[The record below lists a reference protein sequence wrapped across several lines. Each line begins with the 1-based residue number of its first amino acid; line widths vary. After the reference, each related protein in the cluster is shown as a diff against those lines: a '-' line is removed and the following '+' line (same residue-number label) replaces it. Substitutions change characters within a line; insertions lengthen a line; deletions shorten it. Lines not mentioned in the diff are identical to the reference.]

1 MATMTLRGGWR
12 WLAVIGMMLGGM
24 VLGAVSSVQAGPL
37 TDQLR
42 DDLAQVF
49 RVIEETSVERAGA
62 NGIDLGKRREA
73 IRSAAAPVFD
83 WREMAGRTLGQHWQ
97 ARSEAERTEFVQVF
111 SDLVNRAYINQLER
125 YSGESIRY
133 LSERVEGDLGGVST
147 RFVTKQGRE
156 IPVDYRVISRDGR
169 WRVYDVSVQGVSL
182 VSNYRSQFDK
192 VIRSSSYPELV
203 QRIRDKDVAAR

>member
-1 MATMTLRGGWR
+1 MATMNLRGGWR
-12 WLAVIGMMLGGM
+12 WFAIVGM
-24 VLGAVSSVQAGPL
+24 VLGAVSSAQAGPV

-62 NGIDLGKRREA
+62 NGIDVGKRREA
-73 IRSAAAPVFD
+73 IRRVAAPVFD
-83 WREMAGRTLGQHWQ
+83 WREMTSRTLGQHWQ

-111 SDLVNRAYINQLER
+111 TDLVNRAYIGQLER
-125 YSGESIRY
+125 YSGEAIRY
-133 LSERVEGDLGGVST
+133 ISERIEGDLGGVST

-169 WRVYDVSVQGVSL
+169 WRIYDVVVQGVSL

-203 QRIRDKDVAAR
+203 KRIRDMDVAAR

>member
-1 MATMTLRGGWR
+1 MTTVNLRGGWR
-12 WLAVIGMMLGGM
+12 WLAIVGM
-24 VLGAVSSVQAGPL
+24 VLGAVSGAQAGPV

-42 DDLAQVF
+42 DDLARVF

-62 NGIDLGKRREA
+62 NGIDVGKRREA
-73 IRSAAAPVFD
+73 IRRVAAPVFD
-83 WREMAGRTLGQHWQ
+83 WREMTSRTLGQHWQ
-97 ARSEAERTEFVQVF
+97 ARSEAERTEFVQIF
-111 SDLVNRAYINQLER
+111 SDLVNRTYITQLER
-125 YSGESIRY
+125 YSGEAIRY
-133 LSERVEGDLGGVST
+133 ISERIEGDLGGVST

-169 WRVYDVSVQGVSL
+169 WRIYDVVVQGVSL

-203 QRIRDKDVAAR
+203 KRIRDMDVAAR

>member
-1 MATMTLRGGWR
+1 MTTMNLRGGWR
-12 WLAVIGMMLGGM
+12 WLAIVGM
-24 VLGAVSSVQAGPL
+24 VLGTVSGAQAGPV

-42 DDLAQVF
+42 DDLARVF

-62 NGIDLGKRREA
+62 NGIDVGKRREA
-73 IRSAAAPVFD
+73 IRRVAAPVFD
-83 WREMAGRTLGQHWQ
+83 WREMTSRTLGQHWQ
-97 ARSEAERTEFVQVF
+97 ARSEAERTEFVQIF
-111 SDLVNRAYINQLER
+111 SDLVNRAYITQLER
-125 YSGESIRY
+125 YSGEAIRY
-133 LSERVEGDLGGVST
+133 ISERIEGDLGGVST

-169 WRVYDVSVQGVSL
+169 WRIYDVVVQGVSL

-203 QRIRDKDVAAR
+203 KRIRDMDVAAR

>member
-1 MATMTLRGGWR
+1 MATMNFRGGWR
-12 WLAVIGMMLGGM
+12 WLSIIGM
-24 VLGAVSSVQAGPL
+24 VLGAVSGAQAGPA

-62 NGIDLGKRREA
+62 NGIDVGKRREA
-73 IRSAAAPVFD
+73 IRSAAATVFD
-83 WREMAGRTLGQHWQ
+83 WREMASRTLGQHWQ
-97 ARSEAERTEFVQVF
+97 ARSEEERTEFVQVF

-125 YSGESIRY
+125 YSGEAIRY
-133 LSERVEGDLGGVST
+133 LSERVEGDLGGVRT

-203 QRIRDKDVAAR
+203 QRIKDKDVAAR

>member
-1 MATMTLRGGWR
+1 MATMNLRGGWS
-12 WLAVIGMMLGGM
+12 WLSIVGM
-24 VLGAVSSVQAGPL
+24 VLGAVSGAQAGPV
-37 TDQLR
+37 TDQIR

-62 NGIDLGKRREA
+62 SGIDLGKRREA
-73 IRSAAAPVFD
+73 IRSVAVPIFD
-83 WREMAGRTLGQHWQ
+83 WREMASRTLGQHWQ

-111 SDLVNRAYINQLER
+111 TDLVNRAYITQLER

-133 LSERVEGDLGGVST
+133 ISERIEGDLGGVST

>member
-1 MATMTLRGGWR
+1 MTTVNLRGGWR
-12 WLAVIGMMLGGM
+12 WLAIVGM
-24 VLGAVSSVQAGPL
+24 VLGAVSGAQAGPV
-37 TDQLR
+37 TNQLR

-62 NGIDLGKRREA
+62 NGIDVGKRREA
-73 IRSAAAPVFD
+73 IRRVAAPVFD
-83 WREMAGRTLGQHWQ
+83 WREMTSRTLGQHWQ
-97 ARSEAERTEFVQVF
+97 ARSEAERTEFVQIF
-111 SDLVNRAYINQLER
+111 SDLVNRAYITQLER
-125 YSGESIRY
+125 YSGEAIRY
-133 LSERVEGDLGGVST
+133 ISERIEGDLGGVST

-169 WRVYDVSVQGVSL
+169 WRIYDVVVQGVSL

-203 QRIRDKDVAAR
+203 KRIRDMDVAAR

>member
-1 MATMTLRGGWR
+1 MTTVNLRGGWR
-12 WLAVIGMMLGGM
+12 WLAIVGM
-24 VLGAVSSVQAGPL
+24 VLGAVSGAQAGPV

-42 DDLAQVF
+42 DDLARVF

-62 NGIDLGKRREA
+62 NGIDVGKRREA
-73 IRSAAAPVFD
+73 IRRVAAPVFD
-83 WREMAGRTLGQHWQ
+83 WREMTSRTLGQHWQ
-97 ARSEAERTEFVQVF
+97 ARSEAERTEFVQIF
-111 SDLVNRAYINQLER
+111 SDLVNRAYITQLER
-125 YSGESIRY
+125 YSGEAIRY
-133 LSERVEGDLGGVST
+133 ISERIEGDLGGVST

-169 WRVYDVSVQGVSL
+169 WRIYDVVVQGVSL

-203 QRIRDKDVAAR
+203 KRIRDKDVAAR

>member
-1 MATMTLRGGWR
+1 MTTVNLRGGWR
-12 WLAVIGMMLGGM
+12 WLAIVGM
-24 VLGAVSSVQAGPL
+24 VLGTVSGAQAGPV

-42 DDLAQVF
+42 DDLARVF

-62 NGIDLGKRREA
+62 NGIDVGKRREA
-73 IRSAAAPVFD
+73 IRRVAAPVFD
-83 WREMAGRTLGQHWQ
+83 WREMTSRTLGQHWQ
-97 ARSEAERTEFVQVF
+97 ARSEAERTEFVQIF
-111 SDLVNRAYINQLER
+111 SDLVNRAYITQLER
-125 YSGESIRY
+125 YSGEAIRY
-133 LSERVEGDLGGVST
+133 ISERVEGDLGGVST

-169 WRVYDVSVQGVSL
+169 WRIYDVVVQGVSL

-203 QRIRDKDVAAR
+203 KRIRDMDVAAR

>member
-1 MATMTLRGGWR
+1 MTTVNLRGGWR
-12 WLAVIGMMLGGM
+12 WLAIVGM
-24 VLGAVSSVQAGPL
+24 VLGTVSGAQAGPV

-62 NGIDLGKRREA
+62 NGIDVGKRREA
-73 IRSAAAPVFD
+73 IRRVAAPVFD
-83 WREMAGRTLGQHWQ
+83 WREMTSRTLGQHWQ
-97 ARSEAERTEFVQVF
+97 ARSEAERTEFVQIF
-111 SDLVNRAYINQLER
+111 SDLVNRAYITQLER
-125 YSGESIRY
+125 YSGEAIRY
-133 LSERVEGDLGGVST
+133 ISERIEGDLGGVST

-169 WRVYDVSVQGVSL
+169 WRIYDVVVQGVSL

-203 QRIRDKDVAAR
+203 KRIRDMDVAAR

>member
-1 MATMTLRGGWR
+1 MTTVNLRGGWR
-12 WLAVIGMMLGGM
+12 WLAIVGM
-24 VLGAVSSVQAGPL
+24 VLGTVSGAQAGPV
-37 TDQLR
+37 TNQLR

-62 NGIDLGKRREA
+62 NGIDVGKRREA
-73 IRSAAAPVFD
+73 IRRVAAPVFD
-83 WREMAGRTLGQHWQ
+83 WREMTSRTLGQHWQ
-97 ARSEAERTEFVQVF
+97 ARSEAERTEFVQIF
-111 SDLVNRAYINQLER
+111 SDLVNRAYITQLER
-125 YSGESIRY
+125 YSGEAIRY
-133 LSERVEGDLGGVST
+133 ISERIEGDLGGVST

-169 WRVYDVSVQGVSL
+169 WRIYDVVVQGVSL

-203 QRIRDKDVAAR
+203 KRIRDMDVAAR

>member
-1 MATMTLRGGWR
+1 MTTVNLRGGWR
-12 WLAVIGMMLGGM
+12 WLAIVGM
-24 VLGAVSSVQAGPL
+24 VLGTVSSAQAGQV

-42 DDLAQVF
+42 DDLARVF

-62 NGIDLGKRREA
+62 NGIDVGKRREA
-73 IRSAAAPVFD
+73 IRRVAAPVFD
-83 WREMAGRTLGQHWQ
+83 WREMTSRTLGQHWQ
-97 ARSEAERTEFVQVF
+97 ARSEAERTEFVQIF
-111 SDLVNRAYINQLER
+111 SDLVNRAYITQLER
-125 YSGESIRY
+125 YSGEAIRY
-133 LSERVEGDLGGVST
+133 ISERIEGDLGGVST

-169 WRVYDVSVQGVSL
+169 WRIYDVVVQGVSL

-203 QRIRDKDVAAR
+203 KRIRDMDVAAR

>member
-1 MATMTLRGGWR
+1 MTTVNLRGGWR
-12 WLAVIGMMLGGM
+12 WLAIGGM
-24 VLGAVSSVQAGPL
+24 VLGTVSGAQAGPV

-42 DDLAQVF
+42 DDLARVF

-62 NGIDLGKRREA
+62 NGIDVGKRREA
-73 IRSAAAPVFD
+73 IRRVAAPVFD
-83 WREMAGRTLGQHWQ
+83 WREMTSRTLGQHWQ
-97 ARSEAERTEFVQVF
+97 ARSEAERTEFVQIF
-111 SDLVNRAYINQLER
+111 SDLVNRAYITQLER
-125 YSGESIRY
+125 YSGEAIRY
-133 LSERVEGDLGGVST
+133 ISERIEGDLGGVST

-169 WRVYDVSVQGVSL
+169 WRVYDVVVQGVSL

-203 QRIRDKDVAAR
+203 KRIRDMDVAAR

>member
-1 MATMTLRGGWR
+1 MTTVNLRGGWR
-12 WLAVIGMMLGGM
+12 WLAIVGM
-24 VLGAVSSVQAGPL
+24 VLGTVSGAQAGPV

-42 DDLAQVF
+42 DDLARVF

-62 NGIDLGKRREA
+62 NGIDVGKRREA
-73 IRSAAAPVFD
+73 IRRVAAPVFD
-83 WREMAGRTLGQHWQ
+83 WREMTSRTLGQHWQ
-97 ARSEAERTEFVQVF
+97 ARSEAERTEFVQIF
-111 SDLVNRAYINQLER
+111 SDLVNRAYITQLER
-125 YSGESIRY
+125 YSGEAIRY
-133 LSERVEGDLGGVST
+133 ISERIEGDLGGVST

-169 WRVYDVSVQGVSL
+169 WRIYDVVVQGVSL

-203 QRIRDKDVAAR
+203 KRIRDMDVAAR

>member
-1 MATMTLRGGWR
+1 MTTVNLRGGWR
-12 WLAVIGMMLGGM
+12 WLAIVGM
-24 VLGAVSSVQAGPL
+24 VLGAVSGAQAGPV

-42 DDLAQVF
+42 DDLARVF

-62 NGIDLGKRREA
+62 NGIDVGKRREA
-73 IRSAAAPVFD
+73 IRRVAAPVFD
-83 WREMAGRTLGQHWQ
+83 WREMTSRTLGQHWQ
-97 ARSEAERTEFVQVF
+97 ARSEAERTEFVQIF
-111 SDLVNRAYINQLER
+111 SDLVNRAYITQLER
-125 YSGESIRY
+125 YSGEAIRY
-133 LSERVEGDLGGVST
+133 ISERIEGDLGGVST

-169 WRVYDVSVQGVSL
+169 WRIYDVVVQGVSL

-203 QRIRDKDVAAR
+203 KRIRDMDVAAR

>member
-1 MATMTLRGGWR
+1 MTTVNLRGGWR
-12 WLAVIGMMLGGM
+12 WLAIVGM
-24 VLGAVSSVQAGPL
+24 VLGAVSGAQAGPV

-42 DDLAQVF
+42 DDLARVF

-62 NGIDLGKRREA
+62 NGIDVGKRREA
-73 IRSAAAPVFD
+73 IRRVAAPVFD
-83 WREMAGRTLGQHWQ
+83 WREMTSRTLGQHWQ
-97 ARSEAERTEFVQVF
+97 ARSEAERTEFVQIF
-111 SDLVNRAYINQLER
+111 SDLVNRAYITQLER
-125 YSGESIRY
+125 YSGEAIRY
-133 LSERVEGDLGGVST
+133 ISERIEGDLGGVST

-169 WRVYDVSVQGVSL
+169 WRINDVVVQGVSL

-203 QRIRDKDVAAR
+203 KRIRDMDVAAR